1 MFNLFRYFSLTGA
14 AITGIVAIALGAT
27 YREFAIGQLVATTET
42 QNVGLA
48 RTFSNT
54 IWSRFSQHVTS
65 IGGADGLRAHPRTG
79 EIEAAVQTLAAGTP
93 VLKVKIYNLG
103 GLTVYSSES
112 AQIGED
118 KSTNEGFALA
128 AREGAA
134 ASKISFRDTF
144 SAFSGVVENRD
155 LVETYI
161 PIRSGDGRIEGVF
174 ELYADVTPL
183 VQRIGDR
190 TIEFIAGLLLSF
202 GLLYAVWFL
211 IVRRADRIM
220 KKQYGE
226 LRANETTLREARERL
241 EQRVE
246 ERTAELRLNEDKLR
260 LARDEAEAANHAKS
274 DFLAAMSHE
283 LRTPLNA
290 IIGFSE
296 IIERETFGPIGTA
309 KYRDYAHDINASG
322 QHLLAVING
331 ILDLS
336 KIEVGA
342 DDLREEN
349 LDVRDLVRATLTLV
363 GQRADERELNLM
375 IDIPDDLPA
384 LRGDERKLK
393 QILVNLLSN
402 AIKFTE
408 PGGAITIRAWRE
420 DDRAFVLQIIDTGI
434 GIAPTDVPKALA
446 RFGQV
451 DSDLNR
457 RYEGSGLGLPLAL
470 AFTQATAARSNYDP
484 RSGLGPR
491 PPYAFPPNALSR
503 R

>member
-14 AITGIVAIALGAT
+14 AITVIVAIALGAT
-27 YREFAIGQLVATTET
+27 YREFAIGQLIATTDA

-48 RTFSNT
+48 RTFANT
-54 IWSRFSQHVTS
+54 IWSRFSQHVTT
-65 IGGADGLRAHPRTG
+65 IADANGLRAHPQTS
-79 EIEAAVQTLAAGTP
+79 EIDDAVRALTAGTP
-93 VLKVKIYNLG
+93 VLKVKIYDLG
-103 GLTVYSSES
+103 GLTVYSSEA
-112 AQIGED
+112 AQIGDD
-118 KSTNEGFALA
+118 KSGNAGFLRAAGEGVP
-128 AREGAA
+128 

-144 SAFSGVVENRD
+144 SAFSGIVEDRD

-161 PIRSGDGRIEGVF
+161 PIRSGDDRIEGVF
-174 ELYADVTPL
+174 ELYADITPL
-183 VQRIGDR
+183 VERIDDR
-190 TIEFIAGLLLSF
+190 TVEFIAGLLVSF

-226 LRANETTLREARERL
+226 LRANETALREARERL

-246 ERTAELRLNEDKLR
+246 ERTAQLRLNESKLR

-274 DFLAAMSHE
+274 EFLAAMSHE

-290 IIGFSE
+290 VIGFSE

-349 LDVRDLVRATLTLV
+349 LNVPDLVRATLTLV
-363 GQRADERELNLM
+363 GQRVDERELNLA
-375 IDIPDDLPA
+375 IEIPDDLPA

-408 PGGAITIRAWRE
+408 AGGAITIRA
-420 DDRAFVLQIIDTGI
+420 
-434 GIAPTDVPKALA
+434 
-446 RFGQV
+446 
-451 DSDLNR
+451 
-457 RYEGSGLGLPLAL
+457 
-470 AFTQATAARSNYDP
+470 
-484 RSGLGPR
+484 
-491 PPYAFPPNALSR
+491 
-503 R
+503 